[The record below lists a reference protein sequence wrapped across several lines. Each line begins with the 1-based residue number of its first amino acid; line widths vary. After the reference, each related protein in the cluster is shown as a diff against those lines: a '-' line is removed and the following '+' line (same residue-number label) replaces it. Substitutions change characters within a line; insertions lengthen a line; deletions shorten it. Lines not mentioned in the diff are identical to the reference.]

1 MFGKL
6 FGKKKGPK
14 QLEAKVSDMEF
25 LGDLEGNG
33 VSALRFEVGKI
44 LLKFPQVNNAYF
56 SKLNYK
62 GEEKFRIALVI
73 DTSEAS
79 NELGREIAEQCAG
92 ISPMDV
98 MFSSSCTNILLSD
111 IMANSEPLFR
121 DTNLLFECPI
131 VVSRGT
137 NQEMPQEWKGAILSY
152 YVAAPDYESALLR
165 ATDDLKSDGYKFE
178 NVHDGK
184 VSQLDPA
191 VWWEQYVMEKWTEYS
206 DHFPSQEDIQVLVVT
221 GGIHKGPVL
230 GWENEAVNT

>member
-1 MFGKL
+1 MLGKL
-6 FGKKKGPK
+6 FGKKKEPK

-44 LLKFPQVNNAYF
+44 LRKFPQVKNAYF
-56 SKLNYK
+56 SKLKYK
-62 GEEKFRIALVI
+62 TEEKYRIALVI
-73 DTSEAS
+73 DASEAS
-79 NELGREIAEQCAG
+79 NELGRELAEQCAG

-98 MFSSSCTNILLSD
+98 MFTNSCSKTLLSD
-111 IMANSEPLFR
+111 IAAKSEPLFS

-137 NQEMPQEWKGAILSY
+137 NQEMPQEWKGAILCY

-165 ATDDLKSDGYKFE
+165 VVDDLKSDGYKYE

-191 VWWEQYVMEKWTEYS
+191 VWWEKYIMEKWSAYS
-206 DHFPSQEDIQVLVVT
+206 NHFPSQEDIQVLVAT
-221 GGIHKGPVL
+221 GGIHKGPTL
-230 GWENEAVNT
+230 GWENDAANT

>member
-1 MFGKL
+1 MLGKL
-6 FGKKKGPK
+6 FRKKKEPK

-33 VSALRFEVGKI
+33 VSALRFEVGKV
-44 LLKFPQVNNAYF
+44 LRKLPKVKNAYF

-62 GEEKFRIALVI
+62 AEEKFRIALVI
-73 DTSEAS
+73 DASEPS

-98 MFSSSCTNILLSD
+98 MFTNSCSKTLLSE
-111 IMANSEPLFR
+111 IAAKSKPLFS

-131 VVSRGT
+131 VVSRGE
-137 NQEMPQEWKGAILSY
+137 NQEMPQEWKGAILCY
-152 YVAAPDYESALLR
+152 YVAASDYKSALLR
-165 ATDDLKSDGYKFE
+165 AVDDLKSDGYRYE

-191 VWWEQYVMEKWTEYS
+191 VWWEKYVMEKWSEYS
-206 DHFPSQEDIQVLVVT
+206 DHFPSQEDIQVLIAT
-221 GGIHKGPVL
+221 GGIHKGPAL
-230 GWENEAVNT
+230 GWENEAANM

>member
-1 MFGKL
+1 MLGKL
-6 FGKKKGPK
+6 FGKKKEPK

-25 LGDLEGNG
+25 LGDIEGRG

-44 LLKFPQVNNAYF
+44 LRNFPQVKNAYF
-56 SKLNYK
+56 SKLKYK
-62 GEEKFRIALVI
+62 TEEKFRIALVI
-73 DTSEAS
+73 DAYEAS

-98 MFSSSCTNILLSD
+98 MFTNSCSKTLLSD
-111 IMANSEPLFR
+111 ILPKLEPLFS

-137 NQEMPQEWKGAILSY
+137 NQEMPQEWTGAILCY
-152 YVAAPDYESALLR
+152 YVAAPDYKSALLR
-165 ATDDLKSDGYKFE
+165 ATDDLKFDGYKYE

-191 VWWEQYVMEKWTEYS
+191 DWWEKYVMEKWSEYS
-206 DHFPSQEDIQVLVVT
+206 DHFPSQEDIQVLVAT
-221 GGIHKGPVL
+221 GGIHKGPAL
-230 GWENEAVNT
+230 GWENEAANT